1 MRRPNIAELNEK
13 HDKAELGFWLYL
25 MTDVILFASLFATYL
40 VLKQNTAGGPSAA
53 DLFEPRYAFVE
64 TLILLTSS
72 FTCGVAAIAFKF
84 GKKLVG
90 LWMLAATIL
99 LGASFV
105 TLELLEFVAFANEGH
120 SWQSSAFL
128 SAFFT
133 LVGTHGFHII
143 IGLIWATAI
152 GGYIMMNGLSRNAV
166 RKFTLFSL
174 FWHFLDVV
182 WIFLF
187 TVVYLIGALPS

>member
-1 MRRPNIAELNEK
+1 MRRLTIDELNQK
-13 HDKAELGFWLYL
+13 HEKAELGFWLYL

-40 VLKQNTAGGPSAA
+40 VLKNNTAGGPSAIE
-53 DLFEPRYAFVE
+53 LFDTRYAFIE

-84 GKKLVG
+84 GRKSLG
-90 LWMLAATIL
+90 LWLLAATIM

-105 TLELLEFVAFANEGH
+105 TLELLEFGHLVHEGN
-120 SWQSSAFL
+120 SWQRSAFL
-128 SAFFT
+128 SGFFT
-133 LVGTHGFHII
+133 LVGTHGLHII
-143 IGLIWATAI
+143 IGLVWATAI
-152 GGYIMMNGLSRNAV
+152 GGYIMANGLTRNAV

-187 TVVYLIGALPS
+187 TVVYLIGGLAS